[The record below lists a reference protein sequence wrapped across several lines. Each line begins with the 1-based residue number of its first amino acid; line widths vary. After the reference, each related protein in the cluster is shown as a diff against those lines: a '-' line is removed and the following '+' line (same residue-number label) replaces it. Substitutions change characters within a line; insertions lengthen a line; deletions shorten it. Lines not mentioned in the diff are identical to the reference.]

1 MKKGF
6 TLIELLIVVAII
18 GILAGV
24 GIPMYQGYIIK
35 TKINASI
42 VQHNQ
47 VKNFIEASFTKC
59 ATGDQYI
66 TFQVSKSGQ
75 TKNILC
81 SESAETL
88 GMYFAGHLSYI
99 KKNPYGDPY
108 SAVDSVYT
116 KTHIPRF
123 GGTDLFAST
132 SKNLMIRTNIGDEDG
147 QIKIISYTAVKE

>member
-1 MKKGF
+1 
-6 TLIELLIVVAII
+6 
-18 GILAGV
+18 
-24 GIPMYQGYIIK
+24 MYQGYIIK
-35 TKINASI
+35 TKINTSI
-42 VQHNQ
+42 EHHNR
-47 VKNFIEASFTKC
+47 VKNFITASLVKC

-75 TKNILC
+75 TKNIFC

-99 KKNPYGDPY
+99 MKNSYGDPY

-123 GGTDLFAST
+123 GGIDLFAST

-147 QIKIISYTAVKE
+147 QIKILSYTAVKE